1 MKCSL
6 KPQRPALKAQHMKS
20 GHYDIVRKE
29 NESKLLWLESAED
42 LDRAKCRIKELT
54 SFWSGEFQVLDQE
67 NHQLV
72 AATDPQSDFIEN
84 TLEREKLRNLR

>member
-1 MKCSL
+1 
-6 KPQRPALKAQHMKS
+6 MKS

-29 NESKLLWLESAED
+29 NTSKLLWLESAED

-54 SFWSGEFQVLDQE
+54 SFWPGEFQVLDQE

-72 AATDPQSDFIEN
+72 AAIEPQLDSTDN
-84 TLEREKLRNLR
+84 KAEREELRDLR